1 MGPGQLSHQPI
12 TLGCQH
18 HPDDARVFGIGE
30 PADQPSRLCPVQ
42 ELHCAVM
49 PQQQVIGQVTDG
61 GREVAGMPF
70 NRHQEL
76 VLGVGEPGRA
86 RLILAPVLE
95 TTQAH
100 AESQQMLEVMRG

>member
-1 MGPGQLSHQPI
+1 
-12 TLGCQH
+12 
-18 HPDDARVFGIGE
+18 
-30 PADQPSRLCPVQ
+30 
-42 ELHCAVM
+42 M
-49 PQQQVIGQVTDG
+49 PQQQVTGQVADG
-61 GREVAGMPF
+61 GGEVAGMPF
-70 NRHQEL
+70 NRHQQL